1 VGKGR
6 QYEAKAFYLDHE
18 YRRYLPFYAKISG
31 SYEFRLGTLGK
42 KVTRTDGTN
51 PALAK
56 NH

>member
-6 QYEAKAFYLDHE
+6 QYEAKAFHLDHE